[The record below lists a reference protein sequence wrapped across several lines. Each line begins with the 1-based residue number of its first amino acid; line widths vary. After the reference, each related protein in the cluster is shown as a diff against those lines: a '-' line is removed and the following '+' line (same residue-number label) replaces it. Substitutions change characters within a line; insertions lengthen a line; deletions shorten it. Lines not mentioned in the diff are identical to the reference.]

1 MSNLRLLL
9 LLLIIPLVFSPLV
22 IFLTKSVDQSIGM
35 FWDTITFILVFVTPF
50 SAYFAS
56 ANNKIYMNSK
66 SIELKF
72 NFLKEAFLF
81 SAFMG
86 TTLGFVAIWFGTGGS
101 DKEVGLLWIMLGH
114 SMAVALITDAY
125 GIAYYFSSTLLQ
137 NILEKKSDLQ
147 DKVTSKFHSNKPL
160 SFIFLIIPLI
170 IYALCI
176 MLISG
181 EFEINFYNI
190 FSIYGNIIVFFLFI
204 FFVIGSLLVGPN
216 FKIIIKSYLNMALE
230 IHELIDTITDLK
242 NLSRLMSIVT
252 GIITI
257 MCLVVGGWLFASDH
271 LDINH
276 AFQLIPLIFSISIV
290 CILYIRTFIFR
301 LNLDLVELN
310 HVQIDS
316 DKYFI
321 FKYCLPTYI
330 VIQIVNGFGF
340 LIMIF
345 K

>member
-22 IFLTKSVDQSIGM
+22 IFLTKSIDQSIGM

-66 SIELKF
+66 SIDLKF

-86 TTLGFVAIWFGTGGS
+86 TTLGFAMMWSDTGSG
-101 DKEVGLLWIMLGH
+101 EGGQLWMMLGFN
-114 SMAVALITDAY
+114 MAVALIGDTY
-125 GIAYYFSSTLLQ
+125 GIGYYFSATLLQ
-137 NILEKKSDLQ
+137 NILGNKSNLQ
-147 DKVTSKFHSNKPL
+147 DKVTSKYNSNKPL
-160 SFIFLIIPLI
+160 TFIFLLIPLI
-170 IYALCI
+170 IYGLV
-176 MLISG
+176 LIFIKTNLG
-181 EFEINFYNI
+181 IDINYL
-190 FSIYGNIIVFFLFI
+190 FSIYGNIIFSFLFI
-204 FFVIGSLLVGPN
+204 FFVIGFLLVGSN
-216 FKIIIKSYLNMALE
+216 FKIVVKSYLNLPLDTN
-230 IHELIDTITDLK
+230 ELTATIRDLK
-242 NLSRLMSIVT
+242 KLSRSMSIVT
-252 GIITI
+252 GLTTI
-257 MCLVVGGWLFASDH
+257 FCLVVSGHLFASEH
-271 LDINH
+271 LEINH
-276 AFQLIPLIFSISIV
+276 AFTLISFIFSISIL

-301 LNLDLVELN
+301 LNLELVELN
-310 HVQIDS
+310 HMLIDS

-321 FKYCLPTYI
+321 FKYSLPIYI
-330 VIQIVNGFGF
+330 VIQIVSGFGF

>member
-1 MSNLRLLL
+1 MSNLRLFL
-9 LLLIIPLVFSPLV
+9 LLLIIPLVFFPFV
-22 IFLTKSVDQSIGM
+22 FFLAKSAEYRLGI
-35 FWDTITFILVFVTPF
+35 FWDVVSFTIVFVTAF
-50 SAYFAS
+50 SVYCAS
-56 ANNKIYMNSK
+56 ANNKIYMNSR

-72 NFLKEAFLF
+72 NFLKESFLY

-86 TTLGFVAIWFGTGGS
+86 TTLGFVGLWAATGGS
-101 DKEVGLLWIMLGH
+101 EEGGYIWMMLGH
-114 SMAVALITDAY
+114 SIAIALLTDAY
-125 GIAYYFSSTLLQ
+125 GIGYYFSSTLLQ

-147 DKVTSKFHSNKPL
+147 DKVTSKYHSNTSL
-160 SFIFLIIPLI
+160 SFILLIMPLI

-176 MLISG
+176 FLLSSNPDID
-181 EFEINFYNI
+181 FDYI
-190 FSIYGNIIVFFLFI
+190 FTIYRNIIISFLLI
-204 FFVIGSLLVGPN
+204 FFVIGSLLVGSN
-216 FKIIIKSYLNMALE
+216 FKIVIKSYFNISLE
-230 IHELIDTITDLK
+230 VNELIATINDLK
-242 NLSRLMSIVT
+242 KLSRLMSIVT

-257 MCLVVGGWLFASDH
+257 FCLVVGGWLFTSED
-271 LDINH
+271 LDINR
-276 AFQLIPLIFSISIV
+276 AFELIPLIFSISIV

-301 LNLDLVELN
+301 LNLELVELN
-310 HVQIDS
+310 HMQIDS

>member
-1 MSNLRLLL
+1 MSNLRVFF
-9 LLLIIPLVFSPLV
+9 LLLIIPLIFFPLFF
-22 IFLTKSVDQSIGM
+22 FLAKSADGRVGM
-35 FWDTITFILVFVTPF
+35 FWDVISLIVVFVTAF
-50 SAYFAS
+50 SVYFAS

-160 SFIFLIIPLI
+160 SFILLIIPLI

-181 EFEINFYNI
+181 GFEINFYNI
-190 FSIYGNIIVFFLFI
+190 FSIYGNIIIFFLFI
-204 FFVIGSLLVGPN
+204 FFVIGSLLVGSN

-230 IHELIDTITDLK
+230 IHELIETITDLK